1 MDVLASDS
9 VRRVPHKAI
18 LNGRPLLSCAVKSQ
32 LVLENLNQRKRC
44 GKKAPV
50 RRMNR
55 NRLANHYHTVNALL
69 SRPVVEQTISAL
81 MSALPSDSERSRRR
95 FRTRLSAKYK
105 SFVALHLAYHQ
116 SNQNIT
122 HFPELVSASG
132 RRAFKSY
139 WG

>member
-9 VRRVPHKAI
+9 VRRVPDKAI
-18 LNGRPLLSCAVKSQ
+18 LNGRPLLSSAMKSQ
-32 LVLENLNQRKRC
+32 LVHEISTKERVA
-44 GKKAPV
+44 KKAPV

-69 SRPVVEQTISAL
+69 SRPVVEQTILAL
-81 MSALPSDSERSRRR
+81 LSALPGDSERSRRR